1 MNLHAIAGPI
11 VAIVNPWVLAQY
23 RQPTGT
29 YTTAADGTRT
39 PIYLPDVDLL
49 VQRQA
54 LAGAQAGLDHGRA
67 AQRFTQLVGNDAG
80 GEVHRRGR
88 PHQHGDGRLVVLRQ
102 QTPGPQRQGARGQ
115 RAEGRAAGAGHA
127 GSLADVGKWNL
138 LSICLLI
145 KIKAGFA

>member
-54 LAGAQAGLDHGRA
+54 LSPSDLRQIEGLN
-67 AQRFTQLVGNDAG
+67 LG
-80 GEVHRRGR
+80 GEKAALYVQGDIKGTVRGEQR
-88 PHQHGDGRLVVLRQ
+88 GGDLFVMPDGTTWLVVQALENWG
-102 QTPGPQRQGARGQ
+102 TT
-115 RAEGRAAGAGHA
+115 AGWTKVA
-127 GSLADVGKWNL
+127 VVKQ
-138 LSICLLI
+138 
-145 KIKAGFA
+145 